1 VNFYVYYFFKSTL
14 PSEAYM
20 KWIIGLLALGMMEL
34 YAQDVR
40 LDKNTATATLAKVSQ
55 DRDAKLQQEHAA
67 RLAELEKTGVQ
78 VIKSDVTLTVTV
90 ATKIAFGWVVAA
102 GQGSDRMRTARSP
115 HVITL
120 SPAKDGAGK
129 DVAQKWE
136 ISYTT
141 GNVRAIAQ

>member
-1 VNFYVYYFFKSTL
+1 
-14 PSEAYM
+14 M
-20 KWIIGLLALGMMEL
+20 KWVIGLLLLGMTDL

-40 LDKNTATATLAKVSQ
+40 LDNNTATATVAKVSQ
-55 DRDAKLQQEHAA
+55 DRDAKLQQEHVA

-78 VIKSDVTLTVTV
+78 VIQSDVTLTVT
-90 ATKIAFGWVVAA
+90 APTKIAFGWAVAG

-120 SPAKDGAGK
+120 YPAKDGTGK
-129 DVAQKWE
+129 DIAQKWE